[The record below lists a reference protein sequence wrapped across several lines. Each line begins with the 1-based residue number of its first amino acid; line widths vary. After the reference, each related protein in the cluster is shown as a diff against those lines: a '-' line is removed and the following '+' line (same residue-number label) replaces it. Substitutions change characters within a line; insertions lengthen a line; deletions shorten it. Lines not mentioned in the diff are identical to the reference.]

1 MTWFLLAP
9 ISSNIGAYNFFTLPR
24 RAPPPVPETSSALR
38 GATFPLVSKTA
49 LMAEVKV
56 KVQPPDADP
65 VEIENRII
73 ELCHQFPHGITDQV
87 IQNEMPHIEAQQ
99 RAVAI
104 NRLLSMG
111 QLDLLRSNTGLLY
124 RIKDSQNAG
133 KMKGSDNQ
141 EKLVYQIIEDAGN
154 KGIWSRD
161 IRYKSNLP
169 LTEINKILKNL
180 ESKKLI
186 KAVKSV
192 AASKKKVYMLYNLQ
206 PDRSVTGGAWY
217 SDQDFESE
225 FVEVLNQQCFKFLQ
239 SKAETARESKQ
250 NPVIQRNSS
259 FASSHEVWKYICELG
274 ISKVELSMEDI
285 ETILN
290 TLIYDGKVEM
300 TIIAAKEGTVGSVDG
315 HMKLYRAVNPILP
328 PTGVVRAPCG
338 LCPVFEDCHEGGE
351 ISPSNCIYMTEWLEF

>member
-1 MTWFLLAP
+1 
-9 ISSNIGAYNFFTLPR
+9 
-24 RAPPPVPETSSALR
+24 
-38 GATFPLVSKTA
+38 
-49 LMAEVKV
+49 MAEVKV

-154 KGIWSRD
+154 KVGTEFHHVGQAGLKLLSSGDPPASASLSAGITGIWSRD

-250 NPVIQRNSS
+250 NPMIQRNSS

-315 HMKLYRAVNPILP
+315 HMKLYRAVNPIIP
-328 PTGVVRAPCG
+328 PTGLVRAPCG
-338 LCPVFEDCHEGGE
+338 LCPVFDDCHEGGE

>member
-1 MTWFLLAP
+1 M
-9 ISSNIGAYNFFTLPR
+9 S
-24 RAPPPVPETSSALR
+24 V
-38 GATFPLVSKTA
+38 
-49 LMAEVKV
+49 
-56 KVQPPDADP
+56 
-65 VEIENRII
+65 
-73 ELCHQFPHGITDQV
+73 
-87 IQNEMPHIEAQQ
+87 
-99 RAVAI
+99 
-104 NRLLSMG
+104 
-111 QLDLLRSNTGLLY
+111 LLRS
-124 RIKDSQNAG
+124 

-239 SKAETARESKQ
+239 SKAEAARESKQ
-250 NPVIQRNSS
+250 NPMIQRNSS

-274 ISKVELSMEDI
+274 ISKVSI
-285 ETILN
+285 N
-290 TLIYDGKVEM
+290 
-300 TIIAAKEGTVGSVDG
+300 
-315 HMKLYRAVNPILP
+315 
-328 PTGVVRAPCG
+328 
-338 LCPVFEDCHEGGE
+338 
-351 ISPSNCIYMTEWLEF
+351 

>member
-1 MTWFLLAP
+1 
-9 ISSNIGAYNFFTLPR
+9 
-24 RAPPPVPETSSALR
+24 
-38 GATFPLVSKTA
+38 
-49 LMAEVKV
+49 MAEVKV

-133 KMKGSDNQ
+133 SVSFFLSKMKGSDNQ

-250 NPVIQRNSS
+250 NPMIQRNSS

-315 HMKLYRAVNPILP
+315 HMKLYRAVNPILL
-328 PTGVVRAPCG
+328 PTGLVRAPCG
-338 LCPVFEDCHEGGE
+338 LCPVFDDCHEGGE